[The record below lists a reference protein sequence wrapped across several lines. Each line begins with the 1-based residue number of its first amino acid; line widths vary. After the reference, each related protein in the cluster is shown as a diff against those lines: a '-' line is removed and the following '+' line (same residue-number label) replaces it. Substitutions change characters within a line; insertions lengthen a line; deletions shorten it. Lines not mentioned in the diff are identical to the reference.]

1 MTEPADKEA
10 VAGPMPVLI
19 EAQPKPPRRLAAVL
33 ALLLALLALGVA
45 LAGGYYLWERLQ
57 RLEASQQ
64 HLVTDTKLRENTE
77 QWQRAD
83 SELRQG
89 VQALGQEASAN
100 AQTLAQLR
108 QRADDIDSAQEAM
121 QQRLAKLDVETQARQ
136 GEWLRAEAAYLTQLA
151 VARIDLQRD
160 VDGGLAAL
168 KLADQLLT
176 RLNSGS
182 IAERQA
188 IHRAIN
194 RLVEVNLPDID
205 RLAGRLEAIISR
217 IDILP
222 LDQQLDAVSAQQP
235 EQQEEPALDGWQ
247 ARLDRAWRRFRDT
260 LGELVIVQRRE
271 PVEPLLPPEE
281 QYFLYHNLRLQLE
294 AARLALIEG
303 DVPIYQR
310 SLDRA
315 RDWIRRYYAL
325 GEPGVE
331 SVLAEITALRA
342 IDIRPELPS
351 LADLLKPASGG

>member
-1 MTEPADKEA
+1 MTEPADKEV

-19 EAQPKPPRRLAAVL
+19 EAQPRQPRRLVAVL

-45 LAGGYYLWERLQ
+45 LAGGYYLWDRLQ

-64 HLVTDTKLRENTE
+64 HLVTDAMLRESAE
-77 QWQRAD
+77 QWQHAD
-83 SELRQG
+83 SELRRS
-89 VQALGQEASAN
+89 VQALNQESSAST
-100 AQTLAQLR
+100 QTLAQLQ
-108 QRADDIDSAQEAM
+108 QRTDGIGSAQEAM

-151 VARIDLQRD
+151 VARIELQRD
-160 VDGGLAAL
+160 VDGALAAL
-168 KLADQLLT
+168 KLADELLT
-176 RLNSGS
+176 RLNSS
-182 IAERQA
+182 AIAERQA

-194 RLVEVNLPDID
+194 RLVEVSLPDID

-222 LDQQLDAVSAQQP
+222 LDQQLDAPAAQQP
-235 EQQEEPALDGWQ
+235 DEQEEPALDDWRS
-247 ARLDRAWRRFRDT
+247 RLERAWQRFRDT

-303 DVPIYQR
+303 DESIYQR
-310 SLDRA
+310 SLERA
-315 RDWIRRYYAL
+315 RDWIQRYYAL